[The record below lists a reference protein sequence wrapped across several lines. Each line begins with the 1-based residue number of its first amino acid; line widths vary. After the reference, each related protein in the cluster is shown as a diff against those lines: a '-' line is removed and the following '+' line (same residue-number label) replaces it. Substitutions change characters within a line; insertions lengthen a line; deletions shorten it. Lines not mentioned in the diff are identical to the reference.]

1 MAEDM
6 CKKTLQST
14 HVDDSFFKAICLNN
28 LFLSESEWS
37 FAFNY
42 ILNEDISIPEL
53 EKALFYFYCAKN
65 EKNTYPVPEGLFKK
79 MIERY
84 KELKDAPDANF
95 YHLHETYSDFRKV
108 YSLSC

>member
-14 HVDDSFFKAICLNN
+14 HVDDYFFKAACLNN
-28 LFLSESEWS
+28 LLLSESEWL
-37 FAFNY
+37 FAINY
-42 ILNEDISIPEL
+42 ILNENISIPEL

-65 EKNTYPVPEGLFKK
+65 KRNPYPVPEGLFNKI
-79 MIERY
+79 IERY
-84 KELKDAPDANF
+84 EELKDAPDAKF
-95 YHLHETYSDFRKV
+95 YHLDKIYSNFRKV